1 MFGKRLRN
9 YRKRQKLSQQVLG
22 QMINKP
28 QTTISDWETGKLLP
42 DIGEAVKIAAVLDVG
57 ITDLLGESRGREVGE
72 SATHQLEKT

>member
-28 QTTISDWETGKLLP
+28 QTTISDWEPGKLLP
-42 DIGEAVKIAAVLDVG
+42 DIGEAVKIAAALDVRV
-57 ITDLLGESRGREVGE
+57 TDLLEETQGRMVGE
-72 SATHQLEKT
+72 RPSGR

>member
-42 DIGEAVKIAAVLDVG
+42 DIGEAVKIAAALDVRV
-57 ITDLLGESRGREVGE
+57 TDLLEETQGRMVGE
-72 SATHQLEKT
+72 RPSGR

>member
-9 YRKRQKLSQQVLG
+9 YRKRRKLSQQVLG

-42 DIGEAVKIAAVLDVG
+42 DIGEAVKIAAALDVRV
-57 ITDLLGESRGREVGE
+57 TDLLEGDSG
-72 SATHQLEKT
+72 